1 MDKKHII
8 YLAIIII
15 AGIWSAIGAY
25 GGTLWV
31 LEALPCLIGF
41 ALLAVTYRRFRFTD
55 VTYLFITIHFIILF
69 IGAHYT
75 YARVPAFDWL
85 SEVFGW
91 SRNNYDKVGHFAQ
104 GFIPALITREILIR
118 LDVIRKQ
125 SWIPF
130 LVIAICLAISA
141 AYELFEWLVAV
152 LLKQSADD
160 FLGMQ
165 GYEWDTQSDM
175 LCATIGAII
184 MLLTLSK
191 VQDKQIRRL
200 TK

>member
-8 YLAIIII
+8 FLAIIII

-41 ALLAVTYRRFRFTD
+41 ALLAATYRRFRFTD
-55 VTYLFITIHFIILF
+55 VTYLFITIHFIILL

-85 SEVFGW
+85 SEAFGW

-152 LLKQSADD
+152 LVKQSADD